1 MLQFIN
7 TVIKKIFNV
16 EIKKSRSLLSRKQYY
31 EGIIEAAAE
40 FYRIKTASGNI
51 RYNDKIA
58 GMGFSKDRPLQLHA
72 LLHSYFKLVANAAP
86 LEIIYKASNEKIAG
100 FYKELAIEFAKYPVC
115 FVAEVDFYK
124 QVLSWLELQEADRI
138 FFLTDDAIFLEEMD
152 LNDALSFDPLNEI
165 FTFRLGKDLTYCF
178 SHDRQQQLPFFETI
192 TGDKGATYLK
202 WKWNDN
208 MQSPDWSYPLS
219 VDGHIFYRAELLAA
233 LKNINFKN
241 PNTLEANM
249 QVFLSFFIC
258 REGVCYEKV
267 KMVNVPCN
275 IVQSDF
281 ANRNTG
287 LFTAEELIE
296 VWAKKQRIAIS
307 EFYKLSAKEALYKKY
322 TFINS

>member
-1 MLQFIN
+1 MVQFIN
-7 TVIKKIFNV
+7 SVIKKIFKV
-16 EIKKSRSLLSRKQYY
+16 EIKRSRSLLSEKQYY
-31 EGIIEAAAE
+31 EGVIKAASE
-40 FYRIKTASGNI
+40 FYQIKTISGSI

-86 LEIIYKASNEKIAG
+86 LAIIYKASNETIEG
-100 FYKELAIEFAKYPVC
+100 FYKELADEFAGYPVS
-115 FVAEVDFYK
+115 FVAEADFYK
-124 QVLSWLELQEADRI
+124 QVLSWLELQQADRV

-152 LNDALSFDPLNEI
+152 INDALSFDPLNEI
-165 FTFRLGKDLTYCF
+165 FAFRLGKDLTYCF
-178 SHDRQQQLPFFETI
+178 AHDRQQQLPFFETI
-192 TGDKGATYLK
+192 TTDKDKTYLK

-208 MQSPDWSYPLS
+208 LLSPDWSYPLS

-249 QVFLSFFIC
+249 QVFLNFFIC
-258 REGVCYEKV
+258 RKGVCYEKV
-267 KMVNVPCN
+267 KMINVPCN

-287 LFTAEELIE
+287 LFTAEELIA
-296 VWAKKQRIAIS
+296 VWAKKQKIAIND
-307 EFYKLSAKEALYKKY
+307 FYKVTAEEALHKKY
-322 TFINS
+322 TFINR